1 VSDELSDKKLQ
12 SAALIDVHC
21 TWTGRVTVA
30 AIYTTFGFD
39 RRRSLPRQ
47 EVENTIFFQ
56 RALPAKPPHRLPYEC
71 ALIVIAPINKPI
83 VQHHKSLRYEV
94 RNKKKIK
101 RRAVLPTGRG
111 KIYNS
116 TYALSEWFNG
126 SIVFVFFSFSAV
138 IIPFKDRLNG
148 VRFLVF
154 KGEKWRFLPRSPRS
168 FLGFFSTGVPPPW
181 CGMDAP
187 AALINSATISEMDV
201 EEFLQSEWTFQWFW
215 PGLVDLWFVFN
226 KF

>member
-1 VSDELSDKKLQ
+1 MIQWLD
-12 SAALIDVHC
+12 C
-21 TWTGRVTVA
+21 
-30 AIYTTFGFD
+30 
-39 RRRSLPRQ
+39 
-47 EVENTIFFQ
+47 
-56 RALPAKPPHRLPYEC
+56 
-71 ALIVIAPINKPI
+71 
-83 VQHHKSLRYEV
+83 V
-94 RNKKKIK
+94 R
-101 RRAVLPTGRG
+101 
-111 KIYNS
+111 
-116 TYALSEWFNG
+116 
-126 SIVFVFFSFSAV
+126 FFSFSAV

-215 PGLVDLWFVFN
+215 PGLVDL
-226 KF
+226 